1 MVAEQRSTESW
12 SDTGYLFTTI
22 TGQPFDASI
31 RPVRFH
37 DLRHSTATLLLVQ
50 GVAPRVVMEI
60 LGHSQ
65 IATTMNIYTAVV
77 PELQREAAARMDDL
91 LLAPDLE
98 RPVAAVLLPRLH

>member
-1 MVAEQRSTESW
+1 VSIA
-12 SDTGYLFTTI
+12 
-22 TGQPFDASI
+22 GQPPEARTVLRWFRRILDEAGI
-31 RPVRFH
+31 RAVGFH

-98 RPVAAVLLPRLH
+98 RPVAAALLP